1 MIQFINRWLNITL
14 ISLAI
19 QLPCFSFNLLAQTNE
34 KPAFQ
39 TDRPN
44 VVLMVGDNVGYGDI
58 GAFQGGEIRGMPTP
72 RIDGLASQGLT
83 LTQFL
88 TEPGCTPSRAGLMTG
103 RYAHRSGLGSIIAGG
118 TPNTLQAEEITLGEL
133 FKTAGYATAIAGK
146 WHLGAEQQSL
156 PINQGFDEYQV
167 GVLETTDGTL
177 YRPNMER
184 AGLPAAVIDAAAP
197 QIWEG
202 DSKSGLKP
210 VREYTVAYRKQV
222 EGDIAAASVDFIGK
236 LANKSQPFF
245 LYVGFTHSHY
255 PSVTAPEFQ
264 GKSPAGPYGDA
275 IMELDFRTGEVLDAI
290 KAAGIEDN
298 TIVIWISDDG
308 ASPLTGP
315 SASRGGSNGMWAG
328 ELGDGTEGALRTPA
342 MIKWPG
348 KIPPSKSNG
357 MVSIHD
363 FFPTLATVIGVEVPE
378 DRAMDGIDQTD
389 FFLGK
394 QANSNRE
401 SLISFLGTEIVAV
414 RWRHFR
420 IYPKQFT
427 KTSGV
432 PPMSG
437 IFGTRSETNG
447 FPVII
452 NLFADHK
459 EAHNIAADNAWVI
472 GPYLKAI
479 GAYKKSLV
487 DDPNPPAFSLTKFD

>member
-88 TEPGCTPSRAGLMTG
+88 TEPGCTPSRAGLMLG

-133 FKTAGYATAIAGK
+133 FKTAGYATAITGK

-222 EGDIAAASVDFIGK
+222 EGDIAAASVDFIGEIG
-236 LANKSQPFF
+236 QQ
-245 LYVGFTHSHY
+245 VDSH
-255 PSVTAPEFQ
+255 
-264 GKSPAGPYGDA
+264 
-275 IMELDFRTGEVLDAI
+275 
-290 KAAGIEDN
+290 
-298 TIVIWISDDG
+298 
-308 ASPLTGP
+308 
-315 SASRGGSNGMWAG
+315 
-328 ELGDGTEGALRTPA
+328 
-342 MIKWPG
+342 
-348 KIPPSKSNG
+348 
-357 MVSIHD
+357 
-363 FFPTLATVIGVEVPE
+363 
-378 DRAMDGIDQTD
+378 
-389 FFLGK
+389 
-394 QANSNRE
+394 
-401 SLISFLGTEIVAV
+401 
-414 RWRHFR
+414 
-420 IYPKQFT
+420 
-427 KTSGV
+427 
-432 PPMSG
+432 
-437 IFGTRSETNG
+437 
-447 FPVII
+447 
-452 NLFADHK
+452 
-459 EAHNIAADNAWVI
+459 
-472 GPYLKAI
+472 
-479 GAYKKSLV
+479 
-487 DDPNPPAFSLTKFD
+487 FSCT